1 MLKTNKKSSWYVNG
15 LHFQCAAC
23 GNCCSGPGEGFIW
36 VTEPEIK
43 FIADY
48 LKIAE
53 EKLCH
58 KYLRQVGLRF
68 SILEQPFNKDCV
80 FLQKTGSG
88 KQCAI
93 YSVRPNQCRTWPF
106 WQENLY
112 SIDTWNQVARRCPG
126 ITNGKVYSCDEI
138 EEIVE
143 SKNWWND
150 GKESAIAK

>member
-1 MLKTNKKSSWYVNG
+1 MAAKNKPVWYSAG
-15 LHFQCAAC
+15 LHFGCAAC

-48 LKIAE
+48 LKITE
-53 EKLCH
+53 EKLCQ

-68 SILEQPFNKDCV
+68 SILEQPASKDCI
-80 FLQKTGSG
+80 FLQKTGTN

-106 WQENLY
+106 WPENLLNPD
-112 SIDTWNQVARRCPG
+112 SWNHAVRRCPG
-126 ITNGKVYSCDEI
+126 INRGKFYSCDEI
-138 EEIVE
+138 EKTVE
-143 SKNWWND
+143 SKKWWND
-150 GKESAIAK
+150 DAKRTIAE